1 MAVRRWVITPE
12 EQGQRLDVFLAHN
25 VDGLSRSAALRA
37 LKAGA
42 ITLAGGRTVKA
53 GLQLRAG
60 DEITYQPLPVL
71 PDTLEPEAL
80 PLDIRYQD
88 EDLAVIDK
96 PAGLVVHPAAGHRQG
111 TLVNALLYHLQDL
124 SGVGGVRRPGLIHR
138 LDKETSGLMLVAKH
152 DQAHQALSAALA
164 DRRIERL
171 YETVVWGQVPGE
183 TCVVDA
189 PIGRDPR
196 DRKRFAVVRSGGKP
210 SRTLITVQRHYA
222 DFTLLRVKLD
232 TGRTHQI
239 RVHCRYLGAPV
250 VGDRTYGRSGELRQ
264 LAKLHLERPTR
275 QLLHAV
281 SLRFAQ
287 PRTGAKLAFTSPWP
301 DDFKKFV
308 ASLSR

>member
-1 MAVRRWVITPE
+1 MAVKRWIITSE
-12 EQGQRLDVFLAHN
+12 EQGQRLDVFLARE
-25 VDGLSRSAALRA
+25 VEGVSRSAVLRA

-42 ITLAGGRTVKA
+42 VTVAGRPALKA
-53 GLQLRAG
+53 GLKLRAG
-60 DEITYQPLPVL
+60 DAVTFQPLPVQAAA
-71 PDTLEPEAL
+71 LEPEPL
-80 PLDIRYQD
+80 PLVIPYQD

-96 PAGLVVHPAAGHRQG
+96 PAGLVVHPAAGHQQG
-111 TLVNALLYHLQDL
+111 TLVNALLYHLRDL

-138 LDKETSGLMLVAKH
+138 LDKETSGLLLVAKH

-164 DRRIERL
+164 ARRIERV

-183 TCVVDA
+183 TCVVEA

-196 DRKRFAVVRSGGKP
+196 DRKRFAVVRSGGR
-210 SRTLITVQRHYA
+210 SARTLITVRRRFA
-222 DFTLLRVKLD
+222 GFTLLRVKLD

-250 VGDRTYGRSGELRQ
+250 VGDRTYGRSGEARQ
-264 LAKLHLERPTR
+264 LAKLHLERPAR

-287 PRTGAKLAFTSPWP
+287 PRTGARLAFTSPWP

-308 ASLSR
+308 ASLS

>member
-1 MAVRRWVITPE
+1 MAVKRWIITPK
-12 EQGQRLDVFLAHN
+12 EQGQRLDVFLARE
-25 VDGLSRSAALRA
+25 VEGVSRSAVLRA

-42 ITLAGGRTVKA
+42 VTVAGRPALKA
-53 GLQLRAG
+53 GLKLRAG
-60 DEITYQPLPVL
+60 DAVTFQPLPVQAAA
-71 PDTLEPEAL
+71 LEPEPL
-80 PLDIRYQD
+80 PLVIPYQD

-96 PAGLVVHPAAGHRQG
+96 PAGLVVHPAAGHQQG
-111 TLVNALLYHLQDL
+111 TLVNALLYHLRDL

-138 LDKETSGLMLVAKH
+138 LDKETSGLLLVAKH

-164 DRRIERL
+164 ARRIERV

-183 TCVVDA
+183 TCVVEA

-196 DRKRFAVVRSGGKP
+196 DRKRFAVVRSGGR
-210 SRTLITVQRHYA
+210 SARTLIAVRRRFA
-222 DFTLLRVKLD
+222 GFTLLRVKLD

-250 VGDRTYGRSGELRQ
+250 VGDRTYGRSGEARQ
-264 LAKLHLERPTR
+264 LAKLHLERPAR

-287 PRTGAKLAFTSPWP
+287 PRTGARLAFTSPWP

-308 ASLSR
+308 ASLS

>member
-1 MAVRRWVITPE
+1 MAVKRWIITSE
-12 EQGQRLDVFLAHN
+12 EQGQRLDVFLAREGEG
-25 VDGLSRSAALRA
+25 VSRSAVLRA

-42 ITLAGGRTVKA
+42 VTVAGRPALKA
-53 GLQLRAG
+53 GLKLRAG
-60 DEITYQPLPVL
+60 DAVTFQPLPVQAAA
-71 PDTLEPEAL
+71 LEPEPL
-80 PLDIRYQD
+80 PLVIPYQD

-96 PAGLVVHPAAGHRQG
+96 PAGLVVHPAAGHQQG
-111 TLVNALLYHLQDL
+111 TLVNALLYHLRDL

-138 LDKETSGLMLVAKH
+138 LDKETSGLLLVAKH

-164 DRRIERL
+164 ARRIERV

-183 TCVVDA
+183 TCVVEA

-196 DRKRFAVVRSGGKP
+196 DRKRFAVVRSGGR
-210 SRTLITVQRHYA
+210 SARTLITVRRRFA
-222 DFTLLRVKLD
+222 GFTLLRVKLD

-250 VGDRTYGRSGELRQ
+250 VGDRTYGRSGEARQ
-264 LAKLHLERPTR
+264 LAKLHLERPAR

-308 ASLSR
+308 ASLS